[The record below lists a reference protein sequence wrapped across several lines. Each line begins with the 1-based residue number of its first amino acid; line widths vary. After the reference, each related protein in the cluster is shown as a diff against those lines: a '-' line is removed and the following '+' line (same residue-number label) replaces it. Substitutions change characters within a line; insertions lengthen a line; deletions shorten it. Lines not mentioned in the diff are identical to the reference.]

1 MKTYIGH
8 IIVWRLAKERM
19 SCFWLLIG
27 AAGGS
32 SKDYLPTATQEYAI
46 LYLK

>member
-8 IIVWRLAKERM
+8 IIVWRLTKERM
-19 SCFWLLIG
+19 SGFWLLVR
-27 AAGGS
+27 AGGS

-46 LYLK
+46 LYLE